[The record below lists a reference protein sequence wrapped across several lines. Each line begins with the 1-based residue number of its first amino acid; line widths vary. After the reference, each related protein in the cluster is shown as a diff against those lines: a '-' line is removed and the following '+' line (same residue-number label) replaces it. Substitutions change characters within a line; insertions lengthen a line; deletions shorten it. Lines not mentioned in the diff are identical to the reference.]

1 MDMDKIHDGGNF
13 GLSATLLWSFSDGLP
28 YFWPMLF
35 PFVFVGQIN
44 RRSFV
49 EYLKISTAGAAA
61 QQAQQAQQG
70 QGGRQA
76 SSAGRR
82 FFRIQCSSDG
92 KLSGIESSSD
102 TLIAVMLVLQIC
114 RHGRQGDPQEFQ

>member
-61 QQAQQAQQG
+61 QQAQQRSRRSRRSRAREGVKLLQPG
-70 QGGRQA
+70 EG
-76 SSAGRR
+76 SSEFNAVPMAN
-82 FFRIQCSSDG
+82 FP
-92 KLSGIESSSD
+92 ESNPVPI
-102 TLIAVMLVLQIC
+102 L
-114 RHGRQGDPQEFQ
+114 